1 MGRLDHPRTG
11 AAYEARFATRFWE
24 RVRGLI
30 GRPPEV
36 LVIPSRGQVHTF
48 GMRYP
53 IDVLF
58 CDGSWKVVYVIRDLP
73 RRRVSRFVRGTRFV
87 IEAPAGLLI
96 DVIEGDDLD
105 YVSSTDR

>member
-1 MGRLDHPRTG
+1 VGRLDHPRTG
-11 AAYEARFATRFWE
+11 TTYEARFATSSWD

-36 LVIPSRGQVHTF
+36 LVIPGRGQVHTF

-53 IDVLF
+53 IDVVF
-58 CDGSWKVVYVIRDLP
+58 CDSSWRVVRVIRGLP
-73 RRRVSRFVRGTRFV
+73 RRRVTRFVRGTRFV
-87 IEAPAGLLI
+87 IEAPAGLI
-96 DVIEGDDLD
+96 DDVIEGDTFD